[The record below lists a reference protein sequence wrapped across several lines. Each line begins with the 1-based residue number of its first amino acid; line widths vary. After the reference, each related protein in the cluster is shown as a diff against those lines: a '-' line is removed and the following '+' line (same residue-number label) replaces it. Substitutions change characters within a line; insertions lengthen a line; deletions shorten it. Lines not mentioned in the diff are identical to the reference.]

1 MRKTLF
7 VVLALL
13 AIAATGLA
21 LMLFKIDTGP
31 AIAVAVV
38 VVACVTLAAFGS
50 KTGGRLDFRKMWA
63 DQPLLVT
70 MFFGA
75 TIAVVAFY
83 THSLSTAVTS
93 AFALGLIITLAIIIK
108 DSAASGRVALVPI
121 DGIGYIDANGDKHYL
136 LGFG

>member
-13 AIAATGLA
+13 AIAATGFA

-31 AIAVAVV
+31 AIVVAVV

-50 KTGGRLDFRKMWA
+50 KTGRRLDFRKMWE
-63 DQPLLVT
+63 DQPLLAT
-70 MFFGA
+70 MFFGT

-83 THSLSTAVTS
+83 THSLSTAMTS
-93 AFALGLIITLAIIIK
+93 AFALGLIITLAIIVK

-121 DGIGYIDANGDKHYL
+121 DGIGHIDADGRKHYTL
-136 LGFG
+136 AFG